1 MGVKGARRKTMSLP
15 SRSLLVSQPGIVY
28 DFQRGEFALSHS
40 EIKERENGGRGGAVR
55 IFDTIAHEFCFFFV
69 GEGIALLGLVAWQY
83 DFRHGRRNFEIVC
96 GDVEDTAQEVGK
108 FLRGAIFAFPDECEQ
123 IILQFFP
130 IDVL

>member
-1 MGVKGARRKTMSLP
+1 M
-15 SRSLLVSQPGIVY
+15 
-28 DFQRGEFALSHS
+28 SHS

-83 DFRHGRRNFEIVC
+83 DFRHGRGNFEIVR

-108 FLRGAIFAFPDECEQ
+108 FFRGAIFAFSDESEQ
-123 IILQFFP
+123 IILQFVA
-130 IDVL
+130 IDVFQKAVSESGKKIFLEESVVFLESGRLDEILFDF